1 MNIPIPQDIPGMIT
15 FWIFLSWIPLLR
27 IMALNILA
35 KVHDD
40 LDNYEPDDDDISET
54 ANYYIS
60 MGSAVFIILVFW
72 AIITAALLGL
82 RLLIQMIW
90 C

>member
-15 FWIFLSWIPLLR
+15 FWIFLSWIPILR
-27 IMALNILA
+27 AIALSVILRTQ
-35 KVHDD
+35 DM
-40 LDNYEPDDDDISET
+40 LENYEYDEDISEKVDC
-54 ANYYIS
+54 YITICV
-60 MGSAVFIILVFW
+60 AVFVTLLLW
-72 AIITAALLGL
+72 AIATAALLGF